1 MAILQRYLV
10 LNKIL
15 PSVLNRACTNWNVVI
30 YAEELVGNVT
40 RDDFIYLAVKLVND
54 L

>member
-1 MAILQRYLV
+1 VAILRRYLV

-15 PSVLNRACTNWNVVI
+15 PSVLSRAWTNWNVVI
-30 YAEELVGNVT
+30 DAEELVGNVT
-40 RDDFIYLAVKLVND
+40 KDDFIYLAVKLVSD

>member
-1 MAILQRYLV
+1 MLHRYLV

-15 PSVLNRACTNWNVVI
+15 PSVLNRACTNWNVI
-30 YAEELVGNVT
+30 IDAEELVGNVT
-40 RDDFIYLAVKLVND
+40 RDDFIYLAVNFVND